1 MKSSPSEPNRL
12 SEVVDT
18 FAPEGANDRKW
29 FLMEHHL
36 MQAKLSLQEAQRAAV
51 QIYANPENDED
62 GQLANDCFVFI
73 ARIHA
78 EFLAQHAALLAHISD
93 SDISERV
100 GNVEL

>member
-1 MKSSPSEPNRL
+1 MTEPTRTRL
-12 SEVVDT
+12 SEVVET
-18 FAPEGANDRKW
+18 FAPQGANDSRW

-51 QIYANPENDED
+51 QIYANPENARE
-62 GQLANDCFVFI
+62 GELANDCFVFI
-73 ARIHA
+73 ARAYA
-78 EFLAQHAALLAHISD
+78 EFLAQHAALLAYISD